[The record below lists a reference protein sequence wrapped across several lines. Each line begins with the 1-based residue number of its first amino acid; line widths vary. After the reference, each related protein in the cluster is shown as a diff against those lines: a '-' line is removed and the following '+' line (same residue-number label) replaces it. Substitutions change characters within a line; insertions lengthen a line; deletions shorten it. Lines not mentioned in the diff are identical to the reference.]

1 MLHNTYNKTIPRSN
15 FRKLIFLFI
24 MYVIKKAIITERQ
37 HQVMDSFNIPDVQ
50 KTKVGKY
57 RNEMIAG
64 IFADGSNRIILMV
77 RNAEPIKLSNEK

>member
-1 MLHNTYNKTIPRSN
+1 
-15 FRKLIFLFI
+15 

-37 HQVMDSFNIPDVQ
+37 HQAMDSFNIPDVQ

-64 IFADGSNRIILMV
+64 IFAEG
-77 RNAEPIKLSNEK
+77 